1 MKVSFVGLGSLG
13 TAIAERVLAAG
24 HELTVYNRT
33 AAKAEALAA
42 AGARVAPDVHG
53 LLQAAPVCITVVS
66 DDAAL
71 EAVAVGDGGVL
82 AGAAPGS
89 TLVDMSTVSVAV
101 SARVAEAAQAAD
113 VRYLRAPV
121 SGNPTVVRAGN
132 LTIIVSGAAGTLHE
146 LRPLLEAIGPNV
158 LHVGEGEQARV
169 VKLAV
174 QILVGGLGELLAEA
188 VTLAEAGGVDPAQLL
203 EVLGNSAVGSP
214 FIRYKSGPLLA
225 GDYSATFTTAMMR
238 KDVDLVLEAAAPS
251 GLDLP
256 FTKRLRELLQR
267 TIDDGHADSDFM
279 ALFLSLQSRRGGR

>member
-1 MKVSFVGLGSLG
+1 MKISFVGLGSLG

-24 HELTVYNRT
+24 HELTVFNRT
-33 AAKAEALAA
+33 AAKTEGLAA
-42 AGARVAPDVHG
+42 AGAHVASDVRQ
-53 LLQAAPVCITVVS
+53 LLADTPVCITVVA

-71 EAVAVGDGGVL
+71 EAVVLGEAGVL
-82 AGAAPGS
+82 AGAKAGT
-89 TLVDMSTVSVAV
+89 TLIDMSTVSVAT
-101 SARVAEAAQAAD
+101 SARVAEAAAAAG

-132 LTIIVSGAAGTLHE
+132 LTIIASGDAATLEE

-158 LHVGEGEQARV
+158 LYVGDREQARI
-169 VKLAV
+169 VKLAI
-174 QILVGGLGELLAEA
+174 QILVGGLGELLAESLA
-188 VTLAEAGGVDPAQLL
+188 LAEAGGVDPAQLL

-238 KDVDLVLEAAAPS
+238 KDVDLVLDAAAPS

-256 FTKRLRELLQR
+256 FTKRLRELLER
-267 TIDDGHADSDFM
+267 TIEDGHADADFM
-279 ALFLSLQSRRGGR
+279 ALFLSLQSRRGGS